1 MPTATPPHVV
11 RVSAG
16 PATVDVIADDEAVTS
31 WITQYFGSWWTVQ
44 PTTHQFF
51 AELSG
56 PVLHCRIHP
65 DSYTATQDSVGSRRH
80 RVVEFARKPLQV
92 IDDADGAVCAVDPA
106 ERVAYHAD
114 VERTQITLVAAE
126 SLGLCLA
133 AARITRELIRVQLE
147 ADGWAILHA
156 SAAVR
161 DGNAV
166 LALGS
171 KGTGKTTSALLLTT
185 HGHQLLA
192 NDRVFLHAATRALLP
207 WPAAAAL
214 GLGLLHAHGL
224 LEGVRARLAAGQ
236 RLHPTVDPA
245 VTAAILGGLTSPL
258 RDSRGRE
265 LKPQLFP
272 HQLVDWLGLRLAR
285 SAVATTLLFPQVHPD
300 SEPGIAPE
308 PRSLTSADFFDPDND
323 DRYPDFLRL
332 ARITPEHRHQLWTQT
347 CETSATL
354 PRHSLFL
361 NHDTVRSGQL
371 LVAIS
376 AS

>member
-1 MPTATPPHVV
+1 MPSATPPHVV

-16 PATVDVIADDEAVTS
+16 PATVDVTADDDAVTN

-44 PTTHQFF
+44 PAAHQSV
-51 AELSG
+51 AELSR
-56 PVLHCRIHP
+56 PVLHCRIRP
-65 DSYTATQDSVGSRRH
+65 DSYTATQDNVGSRRH

-114 VERTQITLVAAE
+114 VDHTHITLIAAE

-171 KGTGKTTSALLLTT
+171 KRAGKTTSALLLAT

-192 NDRVFLHAATRALLP
+192 NDRVFLHPATRALLP

-236 RLHPTVDPA
+236 QLHPTVDPA
-245 VTAAILGGLTSPL
+245 VTAAILEGHTTPL
-258 RDSRGRE
+258 RDQHGRE
-265 LKPQLFP
+265 LKPQFFP

-285 SAVATTLLFPQVHPD
+285 SAVATTLLFPHVDPD
-300 SEPGIAPE
+300 SEPGVDPE
-308 PRSLTSADFFDPDND
+308 PRFLTSADFFDPDND

-332 ARITPEHRHQLWTQT
+332 ARITPEHRNQIWTQT

-354 PRHSLFL
+354 PHHSVVL
-361 NHDTVRSGQL
+361 NHDTAQSGQL
-371 LVAIS
+371 LAARS